1 MDRWWLPILAAVIL
15 SGAVVLVRVLQPLP
29 ARPLPTVQSQAPEK
43 PIPGSGR
50 TPLDVVAEDATTRT
64 IRHVQGV
71 SVIPRHPQR
80 VAVLGW
86 NDEVA
91 ALGVVPVAASGDGR
105 RGFVAHLQ
113 PYLQGTR
120 LIDASGGGPDL
131 EALAAAKPDLIIT
144 SWSWQTSNDAIT
156 RIAPTIV
163 LQPAHWEWHER
174 VRDLGLVL
182 DRQREADERLA
193 ALDAKIAEARTAIA
207 ARIGTQSV
215 ALLRVWAREYRLY
228 GHGFSGPLLY
238 LDLGLQ
244 PPALVRDLAWQRDVV
259 QLSIEG
265 LVDLDADHL
274 LLMTEETLPVSFQ
287 VQDRLTTHPL
297 WRRLKA
303 VRAGHVHTVPNE
315 LMRGGVIARELMVER
330 MRALLA
336 P

>member
-1 MDRWWLPILAAVIL
+1 MRWSLPILAALIL
-15 SGAVVLVRVLQPLP
+15 IGAVVLVRVLQPPP
-29 ARPLPTVQSQAPEK
+29 AKPLPRMQSQAPDK
-43 PIPGSGR
+43 PIPGSGK
-50 TPLDVVAEDATTRT
+50 TPLEVVAEDATTRT
-64 IRHVQGV
+64 IRHVQGI

-80 VAVLGW
+80 VALLGW
-86 NDEVA
+86 NDEVVS
-91 ALGVVPVAASGDGR
+91 LGVKPVAAGGDGK
-105 RGFVAHLQ
+105 RGFVEHLQ
-113 PYLQGTR
+113 PYLQDTL
-120 LIDASGGGPDL
+120 LIDNSGGGPDL

-144 SWSWQTSNDAIT
+144 SWFWQTSNDAIT
-156 RIAPTIV
+156 RIAPTVV

-182 DRQREADERLA
+182 DRQQEAEDRLA
-193 ALDAKIAEARTAIA
+193 ALDAKIADARTAIT
-207 ARIGTQSV
+207 ARIGNQSV
-215 ALLRVWAREYRLY
+215 ALLRVWGREYRLY

-238 LDLGLQ
+238 FDLGLQ
-244 PPALVRDLAWQRDVV
+244 PPALVRELAWNRDVV

-265 LVDLDADHL
+265 LVDLDADYL

-297 WRRLKA
+297 WQRLKA
-303 VRAGHVHTVPNE
+303 VRAGHVYTVPNQ

>member
-1 MDRWWLPILAAVIL
+1 MRWWLPFIAALTLV
-15 SGAVVLVRVLQPLP
+15 GTVALVRILQPP
-29 ARPLPTVQSQAPEK
+29 PVKPLPKMQSQAPERS
-43 PIPGSGR
+43 IPGSGR
-50 TPLDVVAEDATTRT
+50 TPLEVIAEDERTRT

-86 NDEVA
+86 NDEVVS
-91 ALGVVPVAASGDGR
+91 LGVRPVAASGDGR
-105 RGFVAHLQ
+105 RGFVEHLQ
-113 PYLQGTR
+113 PYLQDTL
-120 LIDASGGGPDL
+120 LIDSSGGGPDL

-144 SWSWQTSNDAIT
+144 SWFWQTSNDAIT

-193 ALDAKIAEARTAIA
+193 ALDAKITDARTAIA
-207 ARIGTQSV
+207 ARIGNQSV

-238 LDLGLQ
+238 SDLGLQ
-244 PPALVRDLAWQRDVV
+244 PPELVRELVWNRDVV

-265 LVDLDADHL
+265 LIDLDADHL
-274 LLMTEETLPVSFQ
+274 LLMTEESLPVSFQ
-287 VQDRLTTHPL
+287 VQDRLTTHPV
-297 WRRLKA
+297 WQRLKA
-303 VRAGHVHTVPNE
+303 VRAGHVHTVPNQ

-330 MRALLA
+330 SDSLRR
-336 P
+336 